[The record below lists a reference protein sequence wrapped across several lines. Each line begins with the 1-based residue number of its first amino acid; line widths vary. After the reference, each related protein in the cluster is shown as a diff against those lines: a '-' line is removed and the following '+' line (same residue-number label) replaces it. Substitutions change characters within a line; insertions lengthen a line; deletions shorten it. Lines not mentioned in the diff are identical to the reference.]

1 MNYLIVHRYL
11 KLIYDLKINFIN
23 YTNLLQFIVIR
34 FLIIKE
40 NK

>member
-1 MNYLIVHRYL
+1 MNYLTVYRYL
-11 KLIYDLKINFIN
+11 TLIYDLKINFIN
-23 YTNLLQFIVIR
+23 YTNVFQSIVIR

>member
-11 KLIYDLKINFIN
+11 TLIYDLKINFIN